1 MSFLSTLWNY
11 ILISAPFLLIG
22 LLVAGF
28 IHSFI
33 SVERIKKAMGGKS
46 FWAVIKAALLGIPLP
61 LCSCGV
67 IPTAVTLKK
76 NGASNGA
83 TSSFLISTPESG
95 VDSIAMTYAMM
106 DLPMTI
112 IRPVAAFFSAFFAG
126 VLQFMFN
133 EDTTDPS
140 EIEDVKSC
148 CPSQKK
154 EEVKVEKTSCCPSKK
169 VEVVEEKTSCCP
181 SKKSEVKSSGC
192 GSKTMNPSDLERNTF
207 AAKVAR
213 MFKFGYFDLLDDLA
227 GWLTLGIIV
236 GASIDFFVPADIF
249 GELNGYAARALILAI
264 GIPMYICASATTPIA
279 ASLVLKGM
287 SPGTALLILLVGPA
301 TNISNIL
308 VLQKYIGKKGILI
321 NVFSIAFVALIMS
334 FLTDYLYT
342 LYSWPVD
349 FKIAEHDHGNGTY
362 WLKVAAGVLFSALL
376 ARSLVVEYILK
387 KIRK

>member
-1 MSFLSTLWNY
+1 MNFLNTLWNY
-11 ILISAPFLLIG
+11 VLISAPFLLIG

-28 IHSFI
+28 IHAFI
-33 SVERIKKAMGGKS
+33 SIERIKKAMGGKS
-46 FWAVIKAALLGIPLP
+46 FWSVIKAALLGIPLP

-76 NGASNGA
+76 NGASNAA

-112 IRPVAAFFSAFFAG
+112 IRPVSAFLSALFAG
-126 VLQFMFN
+126 ALQFMFN
-133 EDTTDPS
+133 EDREEVIDDG
-140 EIEDVKSC
+140 EVLVASC
-148 CPSQKK
+148 CPSKKKAAEKAAEELKKTSCCSSKKK
-154 EEVKVEKTSCCPSKK
+154 EEETKTSCCPSKNK
-169 VEVVEEKTSCCP
+169 IETV
-181 SKKSEVKSSGC
+181 
-192 GSKTMNPSDLERNTF
+192 ERNTF
-207 AAKVAR
+207 AAKVAK
-213 MFKFGYFDLLDDLA
+213 MFKFGYFELLDDLS
-227 GWLTLGIIV
+227 GWLALGILV
-236 GASIDFFVPADIF
+236 GACIDFFIPANIF

-301 TNISNIL
+301 TNVSNIF

-334 FLTDYLYT
+334 FLTDYLYE
-342 LYSWPVD
+342 LYDWPIS
-349 FKIAEHDHGNGTY
+349 FSISEHNHSDGGLY
-362 WLKVAAGVLFSALL
+362 WLKITSGVLFSALL
-376 ARSLVVEYILK
+376 LKSLLKEYVL
-387 KIRK
+387 IRFRK